1 MVFDSAPLENVA
13 DVLQNLSQVVL
24 CVFSSLLILSQG
36 TQDAVKRKVRRFRT
50 AAVAVSCPRSCLREE
65 EEKMQVELQKQR
77 LDQTLEAKQYLGRAW
92 HCKKGEGNSAKLRPD
107 S

>member
-1 MVFDSAPLENVA
+1 VSKELLE
-13 DVLQNLSQVVL
+13 
-24 CVFSSLLILSQG
+24 
-36 TQDAVKRKVRRFRT
+36 
-50 AAVAVSCPRSCLREE
+50 REE